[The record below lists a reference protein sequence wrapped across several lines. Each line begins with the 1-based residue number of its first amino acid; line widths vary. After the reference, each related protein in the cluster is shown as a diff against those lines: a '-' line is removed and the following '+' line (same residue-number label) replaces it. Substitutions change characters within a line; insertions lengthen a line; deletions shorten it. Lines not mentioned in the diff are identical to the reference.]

1 MELCNIILPNF
12 QYVPLICYINKRHGT
27 HNMKFF
33 ETIVLSTSLEGH
45 VRGQYIKYTVRVH
58 VHR

>member
-1 MELCNIILPNF
+1 
-12 QYVPLICYINKRHGT
+12 
-27 HNMKFF
+27 MKFF